1 MKRLFF
7 LLTGIATVSPT
18 AAHHSPTAFEMSQV
32 VAFEG
37 TVTQFDWRNPHVY
50 LTIDDSNNARWL
62 IETDATPVMIRS
74 DWTRDSFVPGDRVTV
89 WAHPNRDSNK
99 TNGLLLS
106 IPRSDGAT
114 MTSLNRVS
122 RSGPIHPRA
131 ATTNL
136 AGIWQAKLLPATNPI
151 TVPILG
157 ALAGHPLT
165 EKGAAAKAAYDE
177 TITPAANCIAF
188 PSPLVVALTALYL
201 GEFELQDDVIIFR
214 SEFFNA
220 ERTIYLDGRRHP
232 ENGERTI
239 QGHSIGEW
247 EDDTLVVDT
256 TLFSEHRSPYGIGI
270 PSGTQK
276 HVIERYTLSDDGT
289 QLLVDIALEDPEY
302 LAERFS
308 GSLALN
314 YSPHLEMLSIECDP
328 EVARRFIL

>member
-1 MKRLFF
+1 MIAIAQRSHRVRAESLADRNGRNACHDSQRLDAGLVCTRRPSHGPGPPEQGLEQDQRFVA
-7 LLTGIATVSPT
+7 LDPAVGWSDHDLPQSGIALGP
-18 AAHHSPTAFEMSQV
+18 
-32 VAFEG
+32 
-37 TVTQFDWRNPHVY
+37 N
-50 LTIDDSNNARWL
+50 
-62 IETDATPVMIRS
+62 TPKGRY
-74 DWTRDSFVPGDRVTV
+74 DQ
-89 WAHPNRDSNK
+89 
-99 TNGLLLS
+99 
-106 IPRSDGAT
+106 
-114 MTSLNRVS
+114 S
-122 RSGPIHPRA
+122 RGHM
-131 ATTNL
+131 
-136 AGIWQAKLLPATNPI
+136 AGRTPPCHNPI
-151 TVPILG
+151 RVPILG

-302 LAERFS
+302 LAEPFS